1 MKLSNEPNLRQNE
14 KGSAVVD
21 FVFVSFGLL
30 ATFASVMAIITNLYL
45 RTVMTSAA
53 TDAARLM
60 ARADI
65 SSGCEG
71 PSKYSE
77 LINLDARQKVES
89 FVGSTLVTTVSSR
102 TQQDH
107 KYCAAEVTIATSLPG
122 LPLMPSI
129 THFEASAHAT
139 LELQ

>member
-77 LINLDARQKVES
+77 LINLDARQKVE
-89 FVGSTLVTTVSSR
+89 
-102 TQQDH
+102 
-107 KYCAAEVTIATSLPG
+107 
-122 LPLMPSI
+122 
-129 THFEASAHAT
+129 
-139 LELQ
+139 